1 MALCSASTSAVTG
14 GGGAPAGARSQR
26 SRVSAAGTASPP
38 LPAASTSYAR
48 PRALPSAVFAPR
60 AAARRAGGAG
70 GGAVAAAAPPAATA
84 GRRRAVARAS
94 AGLGQSPAAPE
105 GLGAP
110 GFDAPAPLDAAS
122 RDEYM
127 AEYAA
132 LKQRLLRGARTAGG
146 VVGLY
151 LLFAVDG
158 EAALCALVGAAA
170 GYGYLLLLMRDV
182 DAVSGDDEVP
192 LWQAEALDAP
202 GPVVAAAKLVAA
214 YRHALQPRLL
224 VPVALAATLA
234 GAAAV
239 AGGPVERLDAGCVLL
254 GFLCYKGGLLGK
266 LWEDLAPKAYG
277 SGRTRPRVEPIE
289 DGLDVYG
296 RPKKRMA
303 QPTDVLPENAK
314 ERAEALEL
322 VVEAR
327 DDDE

>member
-1 MALCSASTSAVTG
+1 M
-14 GGGAPAGARSQR
+14 Q
-26 SRVSAAGTASPP
+26 
-38 LPAASTSYAR
+38 
-48 PRALPSAVFAPR
+48 
-60 AAARRAGGAG
+60 
-70 GGAVAAAAPPAATA
+70 
-84 GRRRAVARAS
+84 
-94 AGLGQSPAAPE
+94 
-105 GLGAP
+105 
-110 GFDAPAPLDAAS
+110 
-122 RDEYM
+122 
-127 AEYAA
+127 EYAA
-132 LKQRLLRGARTAGG
+132 LKERLLRGARTAGG

-170 GYGYLLLLMRDV
+170 GYGYLLLLIRDV
-182 DAVSGDDEVP
+182 DAVTGETEVP
-192 LWQAEALDAP
+192 LWQAEALEAP
-202 GPVVAAAKLVAA
+202 GPVVAAAKLAAA

-234 GAAAV
+234 GVAAV
-239 AGGPVERLDAGCVLL
+239 AGGPVERLDAGCLLL

-322 VVEAR
+322 VVEAA